1 MVKLGVNLDH
11 VATLR
16 QQRDT
21 QYPSMPDAIKMVEES
36 GADSITM
43 HLRED
48 RRHIQDEDVELARE
62 NIKTFLNLEMAPT
75 DEMCDIA
82 IKVKPDY
89 VCLVPEKR
97 EELTTEGGLDI
108 KNNNSKIRSVIDS
121 LKKNNI
127 VVSLFIEP
135 DIQTIDIAKSIGTDA
150 IEIHTGRYAENYD
163 VEKYFELQKIKEAIE
178 YGNNLSL
185 VVNAG
190 HGLDYNNVTDI
201 ALIPGL
207 NELNIGHSIVSESVF
222 VGLGSAVKK
231 MKKLI
236 NK

>member
-1 MVKLGVNLDH
+1 MIKLGVNLDH

-21 QYPSMPDAIKMVEES
+21 QYPSMLDAVKIVEEN

-48 RRHIQDEDVELARE
+48 RRHIQYEDVELARK
-62 NIKTFLNLEMAPT
+62 NIKTLLNLEMAPT
-75 DEMCDIA
+75 EEMCDIA
-82 IKVKPDY
+82 VRIKPDY

-108 KNNNSKIRSVIDS
+108 KNNNSKIRSMIDS
-121 LKKNNI
+121 LKNNSI

-163 VEKYFELQKIKEAIE
+163 VEKYFELQKIKDAIE

-222 VGLGSAVKK
+222 VGLGSAVKR
-231 MKKLI
+231 MKELI

>member
-1 MVKLGVNLDH
+1 MIKLGVNLDH

-16 QQRDT
+16 QQRHT
-21 QYPSMPDAIKMVEES
+21 QYPSMLDAVKIVEEN

-48 RRHIQDEDVELARE
+48 RRHIQYEDVELARK
-62 NIKTFLNLEMAPT
+62 NIKTLLNLEMAPT
-75 DEMCDIA
+75 EKMCDIA
-82 IKVKPDY
+82 VRIKPDY

-108 KNNNSKIRSVIDS
+108 KNNNSKIRSMIDS
-121 LKKNNI
+121 LKNNSI

-163 VEKYFELQKIKEAIE
+163 AEKYFELQKIKDAIE

-222 VGLGSAVKK
+222 VGLGSAVKR
-231 MKKLI
+231 MKELI

>member
-1 MVKLGVNLDH
+1 MIKLGVNLDH

-16 QQRDT
+16 QQRHT
-21 QYPSMPDAIKMVEES
+21 QYPSMLDAVKIVEEN

-48 RRHIQDEDVELARE
+48 RRHIQYEDVELARK
-62 NIKTFLNLEMAPT
+62 NIKTLLNLEMAPT
-75 DEMCDIA
+75 EKMCDIA
-82 IKVKPDY
+82 VRIKPDY

-108 KNNNSKIRSVIDS
+108 KNNNSKIRSMIDS
-121 LKKNNI
+121 LKNNSI

-163 VEKYFELQKIKEAIE
+163 AEKLK
-178 YGNNLSL
+178 
-185 VVNAG
+185 V
-190 HGLDYNNVTDI
+190 HGGILR
-201 ALIPGL
+201 
-207 NELNIGHSIVSESVF
+207 VF
-222 VGLGSAVKK
+222 VSLKK
-231 MKKLI
+231 KKFSKKFKKIISKENDKNII
-236 NK
+236 NKNI